1 MMALMKSSN
10 LRQLLQIRKEAL
22 KKLKNLSVMKNYTD
36 SEYNY
41 LILHVKIM
49 FQLITLNSTEIE
61 QGVTTSNFEIT
72 YPLTLSNSLFE
83 IL

>member
-1 MMALMKSSN
+1 MTSIKLRELLQRMKKEMKS
-10 LRQLLQIRKEAL
+10 L
-22 KKLKNLSVMKNYTD
+22 KHLSVMKNYTD

-61 QGVTTSNFEIT
+61 QGVTASNFEIT

>member
-1 MMALMKSSN
+1 MKSSN

>member
-1 MMALMKSSN
+1 MTSSN

-61 QGVTTSNFEIT
+61 QGVTASNFEIT
-72 YPLTLSNSLFE
+72 YPLTLSN
-83 IL
+83 